1 MTLEDA
7 LAAALR
13 ANPGIHLRLL
23 NVVGARA
30 STREAEDARAPRL
43 SANAMGAHQESIA
56 GTAAGAT
63 RNESQSVGLGL
74 ALTWTSDVGTSL
86 TVDVASAARW
96 RSVNLTPGTTDRATI
111 GPNYDASLMASVRQP
126 LLRGAGRDGVLAI
139 EREARAAETRTML
152 ERDVGV
158 SEIIRDVAIAYW
170 QLWLAQRALEVQRRA
185 ETLAEGQLAN
195 ARAQVEIGELSRVE
209 SLRFASE
216 LATLRETR
224 RSREADVVRTRV
236 ELGRLLA
243 VDPDSLSATETPPE
257 LGDVAPLPALLTR
270 AEAASPQIGALDAAV
285 EEAEQRFAGARNQS
299 RARLD
304 LVGTVGAV
312 ALWADD
318 DLQGL
323 ELPGGRPGF
332 VAVGGL
338 ELELP
343 LGNDSARARRDVAS
357 AQLEVARATREQGRL
372 ALAARVRTAHE
383 EADAA
388 RERAPLVRET
398 AEVASELADA
408 ERARLELGTTTTP
421 DLLEAQQDAR
431 EAELR
436 RLQVLVDATSARHR
450 LEHEAGVL
458 LDRFSLAVPEE

>member
-13 ANPGIHLRLL
+13 ANPGIHLQLL
-23 NVVGARA
+23 SVVGARA
-30 STREAEDARAPRL
+30 STREAEDARTPRL
-43 SANAMGAHQESIA
+43 SANAMGAYQESIA
-56 GTAAGAT
+56 GTSAGAT
-63 RNESQSVGLGL
+63 RNESQSVGVGL
-74 ALTWTSDVGTSL
+74 TLAWTSDVGTSL
-86 TVDVASAARW
+86 AVDVASAARW

-111 GPNYDASLMASVRQP
+111 GPNYDASLIASVRQP
-126 LLRGAGRDGVLAI
+126 LLRGAGRDSVLAS
-139 EREARAAETRTML
+139 EREARAAEARSL
-152 ERDVGV
+152 AERDVAV

-170 QLWLAQRALEVQRRA
+170 QLWLAERALEVQRRA
-185 ETLAEGQLAN
+185 ETLAERQLAN
-195 ARAQVEIGELSRVE
+195 AQAQVEIGELSRVE
-209 SLRFASE
+209 ALRFASE

-224 RSREADVVRTRV
+224 RSREADQVRAQV

-243 VDPDSLSATETPPE
+243 IDPESLSASETPPE
-257 LGDVAPLPALLTR
+257 LGQLAPLARLLQR
-270 AEAASPQIGALDAAV
+270 AEAHSPQLGALDAAI

-318 DLQGL
+318 ALQGL

-343 LGNDSARARRDVAS
+343 LGNDGARRDVAS
-357 AQLEVARATREQGRL
+357 AELEAARTTREQGRL
-372 ALAARVRTAHE
+372 ALGARVRTAHE
-383 EADAA
+383 EAQAA

-398 AEVASELADA
+398 AEVANELAEA

-436 RLQVLVDATSARHR
+436 RLQALVDATSARHR

-458 LDRFSLAVPEE
+458 LDRFSLVVPDE